1 MNSPRYRW
9 VILFLCSYVTVCYA
23 FVFQSIPPILPNLIS
38 DLAIS
43 YTQAGALMGSF
54 ALPAIVVALPFGY
67 LMDRFGIQKVG
78 VTTLAIF
85 ALGTGVVAWS
95 ETYSSV
101 LVGRIICGIGAAA
114 VLVYTPS
121 AIADWFKDRETGL
134 AMGLFNTAVP
144 LGTIIALMTLG
155 VIAELRGWGFALIV
169 AAAASVTALVLF
181 VALYRD
187 DERKALTSA
196 GNGSGALRTI
206 IKDAGGTIWVLA
218 TIWATFG
225 AGYMQYFTFATEFFV
240 AQDYDAEQAGLYA
253 SGPMWIGLL
262 AAPAS
267 GLLLD
272 RLGRPWLFL
281 LFGTVG
287 LGASLSLIP
296 LGPDYL
302 LAAIIMV
309 GISAS
314 ALATTIMTLP
324 PSVMPLHTLGF
335 GYGVLTAAMGIGLFV
350 GGVGLGFLRDITD
363 SGTSVFFG
371 MAAIMLFGAMPT
383 LMLRDAGV
391 RADPSG

>member
-287 LGASLSLIP
+287 LGRIAVADP
-296 LGPDYL
+296 VRPRL
-302 LAAIIMV
+302 LARGNYHGWHFRLGA
-309 GISAS
+309 GDYYHD
-314 ALATTIMTLP
+314 TTPQRHAVAYT
-324 PSVMPLHTLGF
+324 GF
-335 GYGVLTAAMGIGLFV
+335 RLRRTYRGDGDWLVRRWRWSGFPQRHNGQRYVRFFRHGGNHAVRRNADADAA
-350 GGVGLGFLRDITD
+350 
-363 SGTSVFFG
+363 
-371 MAAIMLFGAMPT
+371 
-383 LMLRDAGV
+383 
-391 RADPSG
+391 